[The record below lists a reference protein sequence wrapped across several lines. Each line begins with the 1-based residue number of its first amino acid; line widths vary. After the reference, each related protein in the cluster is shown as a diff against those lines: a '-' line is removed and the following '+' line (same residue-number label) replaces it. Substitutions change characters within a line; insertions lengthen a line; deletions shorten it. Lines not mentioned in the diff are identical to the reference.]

1 MKWYIVQ
8 SYSGFEK
15 KVSDQIKE
23 ELSKA
28 GMESN
33 FGEVLVPTHD
43 VTEIKKGKRTVAK
56 KKYFPGYV
64 LAKLDLNDQV
74 YHLIKSIK
82 MKTILSILNLL
93 LISNILIAQGNIEG
107 QIFSKSSENLT
118 PLSGV
123 NIYWLST
130 SKGTISNEDGK
141 FSISVSLKSE

>member
-43 VTEIKKGKRTVAK
+43 VTEIKKGKE
-56 KKYFPGYV
+56 
-64 LAKLDLNDQV
+64 L
-74 YHLIKSIK
+74 
-82 MKTILSILNLL
+82 
-93 LISNILIAQGNIEG
+93 
-107 QIFSKSSENLT
+107 
-118 PLSGV
+118 
-123 NIYWLST
+123 
-130 SKGTISNEDGK
+130 
-141 FSISVSLKSE
+141 

>member
-28 GMESN
+28 GMQSN

-74 YHLIKSIK
+74 YHLI
-82 MKTILSILNLL
+82 LS
-93 LISNILIAQGNIEG
+93 LIHI
-107 QIFSKSSENLT
+107 
-118 PLSGV
+118 
-123 NIYWLST
+123 
-130 SKGTISNEDGK
+130 
-141 FSISVSLKSE
+141 